1 MRSPLTDPEGIDFV
15 VIRENSEDLYPG
27 REGDLADRPGRGHDF
42 REIAELRG
50 ADVLRAPAFAA
61 GMALA
66 ASQSAGFILE
76 YSPGANPLLHELVH
90 EKFEVVNGQLEIP
103 DRPGLGITVDE
114 DFVRR
119 YARE

>member
-1 MRSPLTDPEGIDFV
+1 MHR
-15 VIRENSEDLYPG
+15 R
-27 REGDLADRPGRGHDF
+27 DRVG
-42 REIAELRG
+42 
-50 ADVLRAPAFAA
+50 V
-61 GMALA
+61 
-66 ASQSAGFILE
+66 QSAGFILE
-76 YSPGANPLLHELVH
+76 YSLGANPLRHELLH

>member
-1 MRSPLTDPEGIDFV
+1 
-15 VIRENSEDLYPG
+15 
-27 REGDLADRPGRGHDF
+27 
-42 REIAELRG
+42 LR
-50 ADVLRAPAFAA
+50 
-61 GMALA
+61 
-66 ASQSAGFILE
+66 
-76 YSPGANPLLHELVH
+76 HELLH